1 MFENF
6 LIIIFTKEKI
16 LRNDIKYDEGV
27 VVEKIWKIKD
37 EISENIL
44 GHLSTA

>member
-6 LIIIFTKEKI
+6 LIIIFTKEEI

-27 VVEKIWKIKD
+27 VVLVVEKI
-37 EISENIL
+37 
-44 GHLSTA
+44 